1 MKSPRV
7 AISLVTAG
15 LVIFLYLCNSH
26 LNVPTFFLVGFL
38 VVLQAGFLW
47 MVYTILKFGKP
58 SNHTFDEKFYEDK

>member
-1 MKSPRV
+1 MKSPKV

-38 VVLQAGFLW
+38 ILLQTGFLW

-58 SNHTFDEKFYEDK
+58 SNHTFDEKMYDDK

>member
-1 MKSPRV
+1 MKSPKV
-7 AISLVTAG
+7 SISLVTAG

-38 VVLQAGFLW
+38 ILLQTGFLW

-58 SNHTFDEKFYEDK
+58 SNHTFDQKMYEDK

>member
-15 LVIFLYLCNSH
+15 LVVFLYLCNSH

-38 VVLQAGFLW
+38 IVLQGGFLW
-47 MVYTILKFGKP
+47 MVYTVLKFGKP

>member
-1 MKSPRV
+1 MKSPKV
-7 AISLVTAG
+7 SITLVTAG

-38 VVLQAGFLW
+38 ILLQTGFLW

-58 SNHTFDEKFYEDK
+58 SKHTFDDKMYEDR